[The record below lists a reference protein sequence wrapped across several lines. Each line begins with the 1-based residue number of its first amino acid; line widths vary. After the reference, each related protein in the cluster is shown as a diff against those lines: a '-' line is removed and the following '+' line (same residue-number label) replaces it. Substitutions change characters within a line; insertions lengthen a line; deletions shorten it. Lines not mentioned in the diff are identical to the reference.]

1 MANVIRY
8 AKHVFVK
15 RILAL
20 LLLLPALV
28 ACASLDELKRVEPKG
43 TPYSIALAQQYRE
56 FSQSEADQYDW
67 DSSQHFAEKGL
78 RAAYNQPIE
87 PEHLADWNLPETE
100 LPAMTDARQQLIAA
114 LTEKNIQ
121 EKSAVAAKAV
131 FNFDCWVEQQEE
143 NWQQAD
149 IASCRDEFYD
159 ALNTLTMIPSAIKP
173 VVEDKNGFTPTT
185 NPTEQISTSYVV
197 FFDLNSTQI
206 TKDGN
211 DVIGDVYNELS
222 DDTDYTIRLDGYAD
236 RSGDSAYNQKLSE
249 MRAIAVKNR
258 LLKKG
263 LTKGKI
269 TISSH
274 GEETPLMETPDGV
287 KEKANRRVEIFIN
300 E

>member
-1 MANVIRY
+1 M
-8 AKHVFVK
+8 
-15 RILAL
+15 
-20 LLLLPALV
+20 LLLPTLV

-43 TPYSIALAQQYRE
+43 SPYSIALAQQYRE

-67 DSSQHFAEKGL
+67 VSSQYFAEKGL
-78 RAAYNQPIE
+78 KAAYNQAIE
-87 PEHLADWNLPETE
+87 PENLEARD
-100 LPAMTDARQQLIAA
+100 LPIDILPTMKDARQQLTAA
-114 LTEKNIQ
+114 LSAKNIQ
-121 EKSAVAAKAV
+121 EKPAVAAKAL

-159 ALNTLTMIPSAIKP
+159 ALNTLTMVTPAIAP
-173 VVEDKNGFTPTT
+173 VVEDKNGFVPTP
-185 NPTEQISTSYVV
+185 NPAEQITTSYVV

-206 TKDGN
+206 TKEGDA
-211 DVIGDVYNELS
+211 VIGDVFNELS

-236 RSGDSAYNQKLSE
+236 RSGDAEYNKKLSE

-263 LTKGKI
+263 LTKGNI

-274 GEETPLMETPDGV
+274 GEETPLMETADGV